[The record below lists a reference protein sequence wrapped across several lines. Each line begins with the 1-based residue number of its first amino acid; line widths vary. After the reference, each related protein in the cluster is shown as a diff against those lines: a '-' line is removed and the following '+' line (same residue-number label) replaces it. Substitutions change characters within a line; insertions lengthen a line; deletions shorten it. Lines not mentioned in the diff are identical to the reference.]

1 MRFTPSGEVG
11 RALATGAPVVALES
25 SLIAHGFPA
34 PDNLAVGRALEA
46 AVRDEGAVPATIGVI
61 GGEVRVGVTG
71 EEMARLASGGAA
83 KCATRDLAPLCA
95 AGADGGTTVAATVR
109 IAAAA
114 GIAILATGGIG
125 GVHRGWARSHDVS
138 ADVVELGRRGVA
150 VVCAGAKALLDLPAT
165 LEALET
171 EGVAVVGFGCS
182 EFPAFYSAD
191 SGLALAH
198 AVDDVDGLKH
208 LLSAQRALSLTSGV
222 VICQPPPAAA
232 ALPGREVETLV
243 EEALAE
249 AAARGVGGGALTPYV
264 LAALDRLSGGRT
276 GLCNRALLEAN
287 ARLAAR
293 VAVALAVSP

>member
-1 MRFTPSGEVG
+1 MRFTPSDEVG
-11 RALATGAPVVALES
+11 RALASGAPVVALES

-34 PDNLAVGRALEA
+34 PDNLAIGRALEA

-61 GGEVRVGVTG
+61 GGEVRVGLSV
-71 EEMARLASGGAA
+71 EELARLAVGGAA
-83 KCATRDLAPLCA
+83 KCATRDIAPLCA

-125 GVHRGWARSHDVS
+125 GVHRGWAQSHDVS
-138 ADVVELGRRGVA
+138 ADVVELGRCGVA
-150 VVCAGAKALLDLPAT
+150 VVCAGAKALLDLAAT

-171 EGVAVVGFGCS
+171 QGVAVVGFGCS

-198 AVDDVDGLKH
+198 AVDDVAALTR
-208 LLSAQRALSLTSGV
+208 LLSVQRALAPASGL

-232 ALPGREVETLV
+232 ALGGQEVEALV
-243 EEALAE
+243 ETALAE
-249 AAARGVGGGALTPYV
+249 AAARGVSGGALTPYV
-264 LAALDRLSGGRT
+264 LGALDRPQADQPIALER
-276 GLCNRALLEAN
+276 RALGF
-287 ARLAAR
+287 RDR
-293 VAVALAVSP
+293 PGR

>member
-1 MRFTPSGEVG
+1 M
-11 RALATGAPVVALES
+11 
-25 SLIAHGFPA
+25 
-34 PDNLAVGRALEA
+34 
-46 AVRDEGAVPATIGVI
+46 
-61 GGEVRVGVTG
+61 
-71 EEMARLASGGAA
+71 
-83 KCATRDLAPLCA
+83 C
-95 AGADGGTTVAATVR
+95 
-109 IAAAA
+109 
-114 GIAILATGGIG
+114 
-125 GVHRGWARSHDVS
+125 
-138 ADVVELGRRGVA
+138 
-150 VVCAGAKALLDLPAT
+150 GAKALLDLPAT